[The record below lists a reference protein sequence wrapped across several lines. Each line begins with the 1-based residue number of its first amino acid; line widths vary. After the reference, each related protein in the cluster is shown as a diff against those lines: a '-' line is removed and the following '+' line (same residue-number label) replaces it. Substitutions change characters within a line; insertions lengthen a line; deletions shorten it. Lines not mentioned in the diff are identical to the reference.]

1 MQNIDSHI
9 LLSFYFIALLFVSFF
24 LHRFLLNRSTKYNI
38 KKANQNGIRWGKQT
52 KPVSGGIVF
61 FAVLL
66 FSSII
71 YMIYEEDVSLIGPE
85 NIYIGAVLLIAF
97 FMGLADDMI
106 NTSPYL
112 KFAVQI
118 VCGIILIRAGV
129 IIEISNEYY
138 FNIFFT
144 ILWIVGIMN
153 SINMLDNMDAITTIT
168 SISILIAFIAQN
180 LLLGSSNIDLFVFLA
195 LLASLLSFL
204 YFNWHPSK
212 MYMGDNGSQLIG
224 AFLGTY
230 SIIYFW
236 NCPAE
241 LPIHPSAYHSLIIF
255 LLFLIPITDTTTV
268 TINRLLKGKSP
279 FVGGRDHTT
288 HFFVYRG
295 FKERTIAIMYFILN
309 LISVTGAL
317 LIVNLSGNIV
327 LWLGIISGIYGIFVL
342 LIFYINTRITKPF
355 NIEKT

>member
-1 MQNIDSHI
+1 MNSHI
-9 LLSFYFIALLFVSFF
+9 LIILYFFALLIASYFI
-24 LHRFLLNRSTKYNI
+24 HDFLLNRSTRYNI

-52 KPVSGGIVF
+52 KPVSGGIAF
-61 FAVLL
+61 FVILL

-71 YMIYEEDVSLIGPE
+71 YMIYVKDVGSIGTE
-85 NIYIGAVLLIAF
+85 KIYIGAVLLIAF

-118 VCGIILIRAGV
+118 VCGIILIKAG
-129 IIEISNEYY
+129 IIIQISSEYY

-144 ILWIVGIMN
+144 VFWIIGIMN
-153 SINMLDNMDAITTIT
+153 SINMLDNMDAITTVTTIT
-168 SISILIAFIAQN
+168 ILAGLIVQN
-180 LLLGSSNIDLFVFLA
+180 LLLGSSNIDLFIFLA

-204 YFNWHPSK
+204 IFNWHPSK

-230 SIIYFW
+230 SILYFW
-236 NCPAE
+236 NCP
-241 LPIHPSAYHSLIIF
+241 LTIGTQPSLFHSLIVF
-255 LLFLIPITDTTTV
+255 LIFLIPITDTTTV

-288 HFFVYRG
+288 HFFSYRG
-295 FKERTIAIMYFILN
+295 ITERKIAILYFVVN
-309 LISVTGAL
+309 LISVISAL
-317 LIVNLSGNIV
+317 LIVNLSGNIM
-327 LWLGIISGIYGIFVL
+327 LWISLISGIYGIFVL
-342 LIFYINTRITKPF
+342 LIFYANTRITKPF
-355 NIEKT
+355 DIEKT